1 MLTTSQ
7 SADKFQLICCSAS
20 ACYYPAEAPW
30 PVRLLASGPHD
41 GAYWIHLTTTSALHG
56 DIQGRARSHL
66 GTAWRHIRQSAQPP
80 QHCMETYTAERA
92 TTAALHV
99 DIRQSS
105 QPPQH
110 CMETYT
116 AERATTSARHV
127 DILVGRVA
135 TSTLTAWR
143 HIQHSNVCSA
153 LGLEK

>member
-66 GTAWRHIRQSAQPP
+66 STAWRHIRQSAQPP
-80 QHCMETYTAERA
+80 QPCMETYTAERA
-92 TTAALHV
+92 A
-99 DIRQSS
+99 
-105 QPPQH
+105 
-110 CMETYT
+110 
-116 AERATTSARHV
+116 TSARRV

-143 HIQHSNVCSA
+143 HIRHNNFCSA
-153 LGLEK
+153 LGLEKSILRFWTMFAICCPPAAGF